1 MRIALL
7 LCQLNWDTAGWQ
19 TEKLLCPKLGGCDEE
34 FYRKRSKVGLLVRSG
49 CVQGLH
55 SSTLFSGNLDE
66 PLVPGLRLVFWS
78 QKNAD
83 IFQLLGFN
91 SIKNLFI
98 MLSLRQNQYPDSA
111 VPLILGCPSL
121 IFESLPFLD

>member
-1 MRIALL
+1 M
-7 LCQLNWDTAGWQ
+7 
-19 TEKLLCPKLGGCDEE
+19 
-34 FYRKRSKVGLLVRSG
+34 SVSG
-49 CVQGLH
+49 SWPQV
-55 SSTLFSGNLDE
+55 
-66 PLVPGLRLVFWS
+66 VFWS

-98 MLSLRQNQYPDSA
+98 MCILEAEPVPCPKA